1 MGVKAQS
8 ESIPLQWRLLAQPQ
22 SINPHVTAF
31 IYVLWDLN
39 TDPDNPQ
46 QYPPKKEKKTDTR
59 RVKIEESAVGET
71 VSDII
76 VSYLSGTLQPLWARK
91 QGEAGISL
99 SKLTTGHK
107 YNPCVAL
114 LQPGLCQWCRNFIGL
129 SASSL
134 VWFPNLPT
142 VHATLWQTVM
152 ALPYIILWNQ
162 KVQFQLAEPHPKQ
175 QHTGHCVWLLCSEF
189 QTFRFS
195 QWASKYYH
203 NTHRMGY
210 NTHWWWRNSDN
221 KLCNLYTFLWK
232 TTLSFKYV
240 VSYAIA

>member
-1 MGVKAQS
+1 MYSNLYLALVSVCVQPITTSNQLNLSLKPNTNAKLVGVKVQS

-46 QYPPKKEKKTDTR
+46 QYPPKKEKKKTDTR

-76 VSYLSGTLQPLWARK
+76 MSYLSGTLQPLWARK

-114 LQPGLCQWCRNFIGL
+114 LQPGLCQWCRNFVGL

-142 VHATLWQTVM
+142 IHATLWQTVM

-175 QHTGHCVWLLCSEF
+175 
-189 QTFRFS
+189 
-195 QWASKYYH
+195 
-203 NTHRMGY
+203 
-210 NTHWWWRNSDN
+210 
-221 KLCNLYTFLWK
+221 
-232 TTLSFKYV
+232 
-240 VSYAIA
+240 